1 MKITRREAIQRSLL
15 AALAIATPAVAKA
28 TIFILILVVL
38 TISLYIL
45 WSLWSLCRRVF
56 PNPPPPDQ
64 ADNSSYRLKNLDAAP
79 VSPGVKQIRIP
90 LTLREEN
97 VYRINPTSPDFND
110 PDGNLYS
117 GFVSLKISSSL
128 TLATWNPCG
137 KVTLW
142 FNESWLRVVQLAEN
156 GATVLDRTINNW
168 KDETLELAYA
178 DGGAGAFFRCENNN

>member
-1 MKITRREAIQRSLL
+1 MQRSLL
-15 AALAIATPAVAKA
+15 AALAIAAPAVAKA

-45 WSLWSLCRRVF
+45 WSLWSLCKRVF
-56 PNPPPPDQ
+56 PDPPAPSQ
-64 ADNSSYRLKNLDAAP
+64 SSNRPARLDAAP
-79 VSPGVKQIRIP
+79 LNPNLKQIHIP

-97 VYRINPTSPDFND
+97 VYRINPTSPAFAD
-110 PDGNLYS
+110 PDGNLYC

-137 KVTLW
+137 RVTLW
-142 FNESWLRVVQLAEN
+142 FNESWLRVVQLTES

-178 DGGAGAFFRCENNN
+178 DGGAGAFFRCENN